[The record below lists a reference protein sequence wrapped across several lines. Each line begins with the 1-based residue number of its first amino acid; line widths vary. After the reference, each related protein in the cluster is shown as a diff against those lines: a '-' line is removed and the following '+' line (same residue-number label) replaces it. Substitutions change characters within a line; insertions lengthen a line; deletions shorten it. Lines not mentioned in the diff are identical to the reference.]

1 MGNRSIRRGEVH
13 AVVTK
18 VNVGSVD
25 AALGAL
31 REQVVPRV
39 SQIPGFV
46 AGYWTRQGD
55 TGLSMVIFESE
66 DQASGA
72 AEQVPSMLPEGVT
85 LESVEVREVVASA

>member
-1 MGNRSIRRGEVH
+1 MRRGDVH

-18 VNVGSVD
+18 VNVGAAED
-25 AALGAL
+25 AALGPL

-46 AGYWTRQGD
+46 AGYWTRKGD

-72 AEQVPSMLPEGVT
+72 ADQVPSMVPDGVT

>member
-1 MGNRSIRRGEVH
+1 MRRSKVH

-18 VNVGSVD
+18 VNVGSED

-31 REQVVPRV
+31 REQVVPGV

-46 AGYWTRQGD
+46 AGYWTRKGD

-72 AEQVPSMLPEGVT
+72 AERVPSMVPEGVT
-85 LESVEVREVVASA
+85 LESVDVREVVASA